1 MWDVHANSR
10 QEIHFLFLIVATC
23 GYHIVIVLIK
33 ETYIVAVFLL
43 FLSYRVNYKRSAYL
57 HWEIQNTAPI
67 NSSVNS
73 TKKKWNKKLKI
84 SS

>member
-1 MWDVHANSR
+1 MWDVHASCR
-10 QEIHFLFLIVATC
+10 QEIHFLFLIIATC

-33 ETYIVAVFLL
+33 ETSIVAMFLL
-43 FLSYRVNYKRSAYL
+43 FLSYKVNYKRFAYL

-73 TKKKWNKKLKI
+73 KKKKKT
-84 SS
+84 